1 MNTSLDSFIEQKK
14 QALRSLPQ
22 LYKASEGDIVA
33 MEDGRIM
40 QHCSTDPIQTFAEIT
55 PSNDHYEQL
64 KALMKYED

>member
-1 MNTSLDSFIEQKK
+1 MVPNPGHTVTIGYGFTGLLLE
-14 QALRSLPQ
+14 
-22 LYKASEGDIVA
+22 